1 MEDKKSY
8 LQNLADQLNQWDVEI
23 DELNGRAGRAKAE
36 ARTEHLNEIEGLRA
50 KKEAAQSQMKQLQ
63 AAGDDAWDDMKAGVE
78 KSWTELTD
86 AFASAFAKFAAVKS
100 INIQCFSLF
109 TSGWLT

>member
-8 LQNLADQLNQWDVEI
+8 LQNLADQLHQWDVEI
-23 DELNGRAGRAKAE
+23 DELNARVDRANAE
-36 ARTEHLNEIEGLRA
+36 AKMEHLNQIDDLRT

-78 KSWTELTD
+78 KSWTELSG
-86 AFASAFAKFAAVKS
+86 AFASAFAKFTARNS
-100 INIQCFSLF
+100 S
-109 TSGWLT
+109 